1 MRFLIFTKY
10 NNCTHFFLILQNFT
24 LTKEELGLTH
34 MGDLGEADM
43 TTTRR
48 LALIELTA
56 LFDNCGVPMNNR
68 RKPNVKLKS
77 KGHSYLSFRYL
88 SFRYFVFMLQI

>member
-1 MRFLIFTKY
+1 
-10 NNCTHFFLILQNFT
+10 
-24 LTKEELGLTH
+24 

-77 KGHSYLSFRYL
+77 KGHSLIYSFIFFFNAVASLLR
-88 SFRYFVFMLQI
+88 RT

>member
-1 MRFLIFTKY
+1 
-10 NNCTHFFLILQNFT
+10 
-24 LTKEELGLTH
+24 

-68 RKPNVKLKS
+68 RKPNVKLKF
-77 KGHSYLSFRYL
+77 KGNYFFAISFTLNVYL
-88 SFRYFVFMLQI
+88 